1 MVIEDVVMLA
11 AGRLNKLVTIQRNTP
26 TQDGEGGPVDSWA
39 MHKTVWASVE
49 PLLGQE
55 RLLAQQ
61 VTATLSHKFRWR
73 TVDAPAVTPRDRIS
87 WDGRYFDIHQ
97 VLDVR
102 EAGEETVVLAGE
114 VV

>member
-1 MVIEDVVMLA
+1 MLA
-11 AGRLNKLVTIQRNTP
+11 AGRLNKKIVIQRNTP

-39 MHKTVWASVE
+39 THKTVWASVD

-61 VTATLSHKFRWR
+61 VTATLSHRFRWR
-73 TVDAPAVTPRDRIS
+73 TVAAPAVTPRDRIY
-87 WDGRYFDIHQ
+87 WDGRYFDIQQ

-102 EAGEETVVLAGE
+102 EKGEETVVLASE